1 MIQAIIFDMD
11 GTITRPNID
20 WKVLRERIGAV
31 PGKTL
36 IDHIESL
43 APAEAERANRILTET
58 EMTAC
63 VHSELNEG
71 AREMLD
77 YLRGEGIRTALV
89 TNNHQE
95 GMAVVLKKHEL
106 RFDVALSRD
115 HGILKP
121 AADLI
126 HKALDALSARPEET
140 LSIGDGRY
148 DVEASALAGVP
159 FLYITHG
166 QAALDHQP
174 AVASMREALAWVK
187 SRRREAEGGRQKGEA
202 SSNGLS
208 TSV

>member
-58 EMTAC
+58 EMAAC

-89 TNNHQE
+89 TNNHRE
-95 GMAVVLKKHEL
+95 GMSAVLEKHGL
-106 RFDVALSRD
+106 RFDLALSRD
-115 HGILKP
+115 DGILKP

-126 HKALDALSARPEET
+126 HKALEGLSARPEET

-159 FLYITHG
+159 FLYVTHG
-166 QAALDHQP
+166 RPALDHQP
-174 AVASMREALAWVK
+174 AVATMTEALAWVK
-187 SRRREAEGGRQKGEA
+187 EKMQDAK
-202 SSNGLS
+202 
-208 TSV
+208 